1 MNKVLADQ
9 KLHCHECAQTVTLTP
24 LAHKQKAH
32 CPRCDLK
39 LTSYHQYAIDII
51 IACALTALIF
61 LAAAIPFNFLGF
73 NARGQ
78 EQSMDLLLSVSTLIE
93 HDFFLLALLQLLA
106 IFAIPLI
113 VLLGLLYLLLPLK
126 LFNKPPAASAKVFN
140 VVNALIPW
148 SMAEIFLIGTLV
160 SLVKLTAM
168 ADIQFGISFYA
179 YVLFALFMTITLAY
193 VDNHQLKQ
201 ALGLNTKAKPPSQHS
216 IQHTWALL
224 ITALILYIPAS
235 FLPIMNT
242 RLLGQDDPNTI
253 MGGVV
258 TLWQHGD
265 YPIAMVIFIAS
276 VFIPIAKL
284 AILIWLNITVQKG
297 HDTLHKERIVLYRIT
312 EFIGRWSMID
322 VFVVAILV
330 SLIQLGNTMSIYP
343 GPAAL
348 AFSGVVITTMLA
360 ANTFDSTLIWSNSHN
375 KQQ

>member
-1 MNKVLADQ
+1 MNKVLAQQ
-9 KLHCHECAQTVTLTP
+9 KLHCHECAQTVTLAP
-24 LAHKQKAH
+24 LSHKQKAH

-39 LTSYHQYAIDII
+39 LTSYHQHAIDII

-61 LAAAIPFNFLGF
+61 LAAAIPFDFLGF

-78 EQSMDLLLSVSTLIE
+78 AQSMDLLLSVSTLVE
-93 HDFFLLALLQLLA
+93 QDFFLLALLQLLA

-113 VLLGLLYLLLPLK
+113 VLLGLLYLLVPLK
-126 LFNKPPAASAKVFN
+126 LFNKAPVASAKVFGLVN
-140 VVNALIPW
+140 VLIPW

-168 ADIQFGISFYA
+168 AEIHLGISFYA
-179 YVLFALFMTITLAY
+179 YVLFALFMTIALAY
-193 VDNHQLKQ
+193 VDNHQLQQ
-201 ALGLNTKAKPPSQHS
+201 ALGLTIKPKAPSQHS

-224 ITALILYIPAS
+224 VTALILYLPAS

-242 RLLGQDDPNTI
+242 RWLGQDEPSTI

-258 TLWQHGD
+258 TLWEHSD
-265 YPIAMVIFIAS
+265 YPIAVVIFIAS

-297 HDTLHKERIVLYRIT
+297 DNTLHRERIVLYRIT

-360 ANTFDSTLIWSNSHN
+360 ANTFDSTLIWSTSSN